1 MIFTK
6 LLTHNPKHMNILNKS
21 NRALAPMPG
30 NIKAIPKRE
39 KYSWATPSEPGQ
51 FLMIAKES
59 LNIDGSY
66 QREQVS
72 ESKVM
77 EIARDWDWK
86 LFGVLAVIRRRDGTL
101 WVYDGGHRTRA
112 AFLRDDIA
120 SLPCMVF
127 HAADEKEEAK
137 AFIGT
142 NTMVSIVSAYH
153 KHRAYV
159 KAGEPNA
166 LAVQSILEKYGYFP
180 AGAANKRGNF
190 AALNTLRTLVI
201 QNGVEAEK
209 VFAACAKI
217 AVDREPISGEVV
229 AALYTCQAKLAG
241 KADILSNGHLDRL
254 IKEGLAGIEAAI
266 RREKHIVGLGG
277 NLVGAKAVL
286 DLLNKGKQRRL
297 TFA

>member
-1 MIFTK
+1 
-6 LLTHNPKHMNILNKS
+6 MNILNKT
-21 NRALAPMPG
+21 NRALAPIPG
-30 NIKAIPKRE
+30 TTKAVPKRE
-39 KYSWATPSEPGQ
+39 KFSWSTPSEPGQ
-51 FLMIAKES
+51 FLMIDKES
-59 LNIDGSY
+59 LNIDGTY

-72 ESKVM
+72 DVKVM

-86 LFGVLAVIRRRDGTL
+86 LFGVLAVIRRGDGTL

-112 AFLRDDIA
+112 AFLRDDIT

-127 HAADEKEEAK
+127 HVVDEKEEAK

-142 NTMVSIVSAYH
+142 NTMVSNVSAYH

-166 LAVQSILEKYGYFP
+166 LAVQSIVEKYGYVP
-180 AGAANKRGNF
+180 SNCANKRGNF
-190 AALNTLRTLVI
+190 AAINTLRALVI
-201 QNGVEAEK
+201 QNGAEAEK
-209 VFAACAKI
+209 VFAACVLI
-217 AVDREPISGEVV
+217 AVDGEPISGEVID
-229 AALYTCQAKLAG
+229 ALYTCQAKLAG

-254 IKEGLAGIEAAI
+254 AKEGLKGIEAAI
-266 RREKHIVGLGG
+266 RREKHIVGRGG
-277 NLVGAKAVL
+277 AVVAAKAVL